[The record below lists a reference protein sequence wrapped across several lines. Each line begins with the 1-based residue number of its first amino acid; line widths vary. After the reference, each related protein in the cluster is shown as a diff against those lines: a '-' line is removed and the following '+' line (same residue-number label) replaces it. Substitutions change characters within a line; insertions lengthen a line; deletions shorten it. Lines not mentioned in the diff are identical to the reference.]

1 LAAIALFLVDS
12 PAHAAGSVS
21 MPVALSL
28 GGALAAAVAGMVY
41 LYILLRASRDETAR
55 LSAAGARLLDRAP
68 AGLVRWAEGEASFS
82 ARAVE
87 LLELARDPGPV
98 DVEEANR
105 ILRGALP
112 EAGQERLTTALQALH
127 ADGSGFEDGYRI
139 SRETSVILRGE
150 RLDGTDL
157 VWVLD
162 AAKLVRL
169 SGELDGK
176 STEAA
181 ILQAL
186 LDKIPLPAWWRGE
199 DQKLAGVNRA
209 YVEATDRNRETILA
223 NQIELAAGYID
234 RGGRA
239 LAERASK
246 TGMAQSES
254 HHVVIGS
261 NRRLLEFTEV
271 PLDGPVR
278 RVGGFATD
286 ATALEALQDQ
296 LADHI
301 AAHAEV
307 LEGLGTAI
315 AIFGADKRLKF
326 FNTAYAEL
334 TQIDN
339 AKLEGEP
346 SLGEILEWLREKR
359 RLPEYVDFPAFKA
372 DQDRWFTSLIE
383 PVQELLHLPDE
394 STLRFVASPHPRGGL
409 VFALED
415 VTDRLAL
422 ESSYNTLIE
431 VQRETLNNLYEGV
444 VVFGGDG
451 RLRLF
456 NPEVGRIWGVP
467 EEKLAG
473 GPHISELV
481 EAARGYFPNDADWPR
496 LKQRFVLMVTERAAH
511 SGRLHRADDTVIKY
525 AVVPQPDGNTLMSF
539 VDISDSARVERA
551 LRDRNIALENAD
563 RIKSEFIGNVSY
575 ELRTPLNAIVGFTEI
590 LDNRYFGDLTERQS
604 EYVECILQAS
614 THLMALIDDIL
625 DLATIEAGYMS
636 LDLQDVE
643 IASLMGALA
652 EVAAERADQ
661 AGLKIEI
668 ECPTDIGAM
677 LADTVRLRQALFNL
691 VSNAIQFTP
700 AGGTIVLS
708 AERTDDEMLLS
719 VTDTGIGIAPEDQE
733 RVFQRFERGDPNA
746 RESGTGLGLALVKS
760 LVELHGGTVELES
773 TQGQG
778 TKATCHLPLNREPLL
793 SEDPL
798 LDIESVN

>member
-1 LAAIALFLVDS
+1 
-12 PAHAAGSVS
+12 
-21 MPVALSL
+21 
-28 GGALAAAVAGMVY
+28 
-41 LYILLRASRDETAR
+41 
-55 LSAAGARLLDRAP
+55 
-68 AGLVRWAEGEASFS
+68 
-82 ARAVE
+82 
-87 LLELARDPGPV
+87 
-98 DVEEANR
+98 
-105 ILRGALP
+105 
-112 EAGQERLTTALQALH
+112 
-127 ADGSGFEDGYRI
+127 
-139 SRETSVILRGE
+139 
-150 RLDGTDL
+150 
-157 VWVLD
+157 
-162 AAKLVRL
+162 
-169 SGELDGK
+169 
-176 STEAA
+176 
-181 ILQAL
+181 
-186 LDKIPLPAWWRGE
+186 
-199 DQKLAGVNRA
+199 
-209 YVEATDRNRETILA
+209 
-223 NQIELAAGYID
+223 
-234 RGGRA
+234 
-239 LAERASK
+239 
-246 TGMAQSES
+246 
-254 HHVVIGS
+254 
-261 NRRLLEFTEV
+261 
-271 PLDGPVR
+271 
-278 RVGGFATD
+278 
-286 ATALEALQDQ
+286 
-296 LADHI
+296 
-301 AAHAEV
+301 
-307 LEGLGTAI
+307 
-315 AIFGADKRLKF
+315 
-326 FNTAYAEL
+326 
-334 TQIDN
+334 
-339 AKLEGEP
+339 
-346 SLGEILEWLREKR
+346 
-359 RLPEYVDFPAFKA
+359 
-372 DQDRWFTSLIE
+372 
-383 PVQELLHLPDE
+383 
-394 STLRFVASPHPRGGL
+394 
-409 VFALED
+409 
-415 VTDRLAL
+415 
-422 ESSYNTLIE
+422 
-431 VQRETLNNLYEGV
+431 
-444 VVFGGDG
+444 
-451 RLRLF
+451 
-456 NPEVGRIWGVP
+456 
-467 EEKLAG
+467 
-473 GPHISELV
+473 
-481 EAARGYFPNDADWPR
+481 
-496 LKQRFVLMVTERAAH
+496 
-511 SGRLHRADDTVIKY
+511 LHRADDTVIKY